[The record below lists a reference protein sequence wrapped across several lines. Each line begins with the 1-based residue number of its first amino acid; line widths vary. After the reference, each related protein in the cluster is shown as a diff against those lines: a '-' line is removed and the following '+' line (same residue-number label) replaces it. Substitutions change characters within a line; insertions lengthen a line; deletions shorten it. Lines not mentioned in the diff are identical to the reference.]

1 MVKWKKIPDPVN
13 IRLSSAVFFLAIT
26 LLGGSA
32 WSQSPHELPPDFKVH
47 KGQNPQM
54 PQLQVALP
62 VYVQVFG
69 LFIHST
75 ASGVSHEKLLHAA
88 RIAADYLDNNRDG
101 RVDNPEINNLLWQVR
116 AGIVMARDDQAM
128 EQLFDRH
135 GEIFDAYQ
143 LQDLYASETH
153 PRGAPHNSGSDQFDA
168 SLEEIL
174 HIITSA
180 GYSRVYP
187 DVFGELRGSQL
198 ANAMDTARGGY
209 FRNVPR
215 SYPPG
220 AWYTY
225 DDRTCTYAC
234 QVTEYIYWA
243 LTSLL
248 GGQDFPGRRED
259 IGHEWKLNTAQ
270 SLIAGDRAVVRLLTN
285 PAYHLPLRL
294 PDGNYMIESHNL
306 PKDPAIETDNG
317 QLSFQ
322 FTITL
327 PAPTG
332 TGYEVVASDAPGGE
346 SQTLTRIIAGET
358 LSFSGPAATRQ
369 DVLPGRSIRV
379 SVKDIQSI
387 ADTRRRFFWLRTPG
401 Q

>member
-1 MVKWKKIPDPVN
+1 MIKKLTLAAFALTPLLLTTSA
-13 IRLSSAVFFLAIT
+13 RGQLS
-26 LLGGSA
+26 
-32 WSQSPHELPPDFKVH
+32 HEIAPDFKIQ
-47 KGQNPQM
+47 KGQNPRM

-62 VYVQVFG
+62 SYVQVFG

-75 ASGVSHEKLLHAA
+75 GSGVEPEKLLHAA
-88 RIAADYLDNNRDG
+88 RIAADYLDNDRDG
-101 RVDNPEINNLLWQVR
+101 RVDNPEVNDRLWQVR
-116 AGIVMARDDQAM
+116 AGIVMARDDRAM

-135 GEIFDAYQ
+135 GEIFDAYR

-153 PRGAPHNSGSDQFDA
+153 PRGAPHASGSDQFDA

-180 GYSRVYP
+180 GYARVYP

-225 DDRTCTYAC
+225 DDRTCDYPC

-248 GGQDFPGRRED
+248 GGQDFPGRREE
-259 IGHEWKLNTAQ
+259 IGREWKLNTTEA
-270 SLIAGDRAVVRLLTN
+270 LMAEDRAVVQLLTN
-285 PAYHLPLRL
+285 PAYHLPVIL
-294 PDGNYMIESHNL
+294 PDGNYSVVAGNTPIN
-306 PKDPAIETDNG
+306 PAIETNNG
-317 QLSFQ
+317 QLVFQ

-327 PAPTG
+327 PAPVG
-332 TGYEVVASDAPGGE
+332 TRYEVVASDAPGGE
-346 SQTLTRIIAGET
+346 SQTLTRIVAGDI

-369 DVLPGRSIRV
+369 EVLPGRDIRV

-387 ADTRRRFFWLRTPG
+387 ADNRRRFFWLRTPG

>member
-1 MVKWKKIPDPVN
+1 MNTKPTF
-13 IRLSSAVFFLAIT
+13 SASLLAIT
-26 LLGGSA
+26 LLTNTASA
-32 WSQSPHELPPDFKVH
+32 QLPHERAPDFKVQ

-75 ASGVSHEKLLHAA
+75 ASGVEAEKLLHAA
-88 RIAADYLDNNRDG
+88 RIAADYLDNDRDG
-101 RVDNPEINNLLWQVR
+101 RADNPEVNERLWQAR
-116 AGIVMARDDQAM
+116 AGIVMARDDRAM

-135 GEIFDAYQ
+135 GEIFDAYR

-153 PRGAPHNSGSDQFDA
+153 PRGAPHAAGSDQFDA

-180 GYSRVYP
+180 GYARVYP
-187 DVFGELRGSQL
+187 DVFGESRGSQL

-209 FRNVPR
+209 FRAVPR

-225 DDRTCTYAC
+225 DDRTCDYSC
-234 QVTEYIYWA
+234 QVTEYIYWS

-248 GGQDFPGRRED
+248 GGQDFPGRREE
-259 IGHEWKLNTAQ
+259 ISQEWKLNTAEA
-270 SLIAGDRAVVRLLTN
+270 LMARDRAVVQLLTN
-285 PAYHLPLRL
+285 PAYHLPTRL
-294 PDGNYMIESHNL
+294 PDGNYSVVAGNSPIN
-306 PKDPAIETDNG
+306 PAIDTDNG
-317 QLSFQ
+317 QLLFQ

-327 PAPTG
+327 PAAIG
-332 TGYEVVASDAPGGE
+332 TRFEVVASNAPGGE
-346 SQTLTRIIAGET
+346 SQTLTRIVAGDT
-358 LSFSGPAATRQ
+358 LSFSGPAPTRQ
-369 DVLPGRSIRV
+369 EVLPGRNVRV

-387 ADTRRRFFWLRTPG
+387 SDNRQRFIWLKAIGR
-401 Q
+401 